1 MNIAVGS
8 VKGKYDNFD
17 LNDDRADA
25 TLDATPVFMTL
36 RLDRSLLKPVP
47 AMDGGKG
54 AVQYRRALPPEVF
67 LTNWAYIDHVLL
79 PPGSSIGRHM
89 HIGVEE
95 IYYVMQG
102 SGTARVGA
110 ETAPISKGDAVPVL
124 LNDVHSFEN
133 NGAADL
139 EFMIVGIARE
149 KGKLDTV
156 VVKSGDVK

>member
-1 MNIAVGS
+1 MH
-8 VKGKYDNFD
+8 
-17 LNDDRADA
+17 
-25 TLDATPVFMTL
+25 
-36 RLDRSLLKPVP
+36 
-47 AMDGGKG
+47 GGKG
-54 AVQYRRALPPEVF
+54 TVAYRRALPPEVF
-67 LTNWAYIDHVLL
+67 LTNWSYIDHLLL
-79 PPGSSIGRHM
+79 PQGSSIGRHM

-110 ETAPISKGDAVPVL
+110 ESAPIAKGDAVPVL

-133 NGAADL
+133 SGAADL

-156 VVKSGDVK
+156 DVKSGDVK